1 MLCQRCHT
9 NPATVKYTE
18 VVDGKVVH
26 QDLCP
31 GCLARYEGDATSA
44 FSLDVPKPTAARR
57 RGHSAAGRGPRHT
70 RRTCPSCGAALDRI
84 IETATAG
91 CAACYR
97 HFGQDIESALEGM
110 QHGPHHRGKTPGVD
124 DTRARLHTDLQNKRA
139 LMRSMLSVENYEE
152 AAVVR
157 DEIKR
162 LEAGLSLSERGA
174 D

>member
-1 MLCQRCHT
+1 MLCQKCHK
-9 NPATVKYTE
+9 NPASVKYTE

-31 GCLARYEGDATSA
+31 ACLAHHEQDAAHA
-44 FSLDVPKPTAARR
+44 FTLDLPKPTATRR
-57 RGHSAAGRGPRHT
+57 REGSAAGRGERRT
-70 RRTCPSCGAALDRI
+70 RRLCPSCGAALERI
-84 IETATAG
+84 LDTATVG

-97 HFGQDIESALEGM
+97 HFGQDIESALEGA
-110 QHGPHHRGKTPGVD
+110 QHGPCHRGKTRGVD
-124 DTRARLHTDLQNKRA
+124 DARARVQADLQNKRA
-139 LMRSMLSVENYEE
+139 LMRSMLSLEDYEE

-157 DEIKR
+157 DEIRR